1 MEKNHIK
8 ISFSE
13 FINEN
18 YNDKFNISHFFR
30 KIKDEFGDEYTDD
43 NWISIKKDLLKD
55 LRKSL
60 ELIGNGEII
69 EKDYY
74 DYPGDRLMY
83 KEYFKDNTRI
93 LVVQAAFDKQPYGST
108 KEFEYEIGVYKNN
121 PTTSQI
127 GGGYGTSGMTTIK
140 HTQLL
145 GSSEN
150 YCRNKRVIS
159 KLCKFIKKYVEENL

>member
-1 MEKNHIK
+1 MKNSHIK
-8 ISFSE
+8 VTFSE

-18 YNDKFNISHFFR
+18 YNNKLNISYLFR
-30 KIKDEFGDEYTDD
+30 KIKDEYTDD
-43 NWISIKKDLLKD
+43 NWISIKDDLLKD

-60 ELIGNGEII
+60 ELIGNGEVI

-93 LVVQAAFDKQPYGST
+93 LVIHAAFDKQPYGST
-108 KEFEYEIGVYKNN
+108 KEFRYEIGIYKNN

-127 GGGYGTSGMTTIK
+127 GGGYGASGMTTIN

>member
-1 MEKNHIK
+1 MKNNHIK
-8 ISFSE
+8 VTFSE
-13 FINEN
+13 FINE
-18 YNDKFNISHFFR
+18 KFNISHFFR
-30 KIKDEFGDEYTDD
+30 KIKDEFGDEYIDD
-43 NWISIKKDLLKD
+43 NWISIKDDLLKD

-93 LVVQAAFDKQPYGST
+93 LVIHAAFAKHPYGST
-108 KEFEYEIGVYKNN
+108 KEFRYEIGVYVNK

-127 GGGYGTSGMTTIK
+127 GGGYGASGITTIR

-159 KLCKFIKKYVEENL
+159 NLCKFIKKYVEENL